1 MLKVLNQERKA
12 VAYLKYAYNIGYE
25 KRLNELWSASFC
37 LPLDDPNVE
46 KCTEFRFIEIVD
58 DRTSEYIGLFR
69 IVPSMTSRSE
79 SRNEVKYELQHVI
92 ATLLDDV
99 LFQYHQTTNWTTRQN
114 IQYILDQQETKHWRL
129 GTCDFERFFHYKY
142 ENENGLLGPMLA
154 IPQPLDEGYQWTY
167 NTQVY
172 PWVLNLV
179 RPSTAPTCEIRYA
192 KNLREIERSVDPHN
206 IVNRIYPLGAGE
218 GVNQLN
224 VKDVNGGVPY
234 LEDATS
240 VAKYGKKKY
249 VWVDRRFEDA
259 QSLKENA
266 SALLKK
272 WGQPKVV
279 YKVKAADLSVLTGS
293 SVDKLKEGSIVRII
307 DPDLGTVEQRIFK
320 EAKPD
325 IAGAPGDIQLEI
337 GSLSDGIAT
346 TNSDIRRKIQVNDA
360 YTQGST
366 NILTYDYNDNA
377 DANHPATLDIWIP
390 NDLVNINELNLT
402 YKLEK
407 FRAYSQATEGGGA
420 TSVTSSAG
428 GGTVKSTSSGGGQT
442 TSSGGGTT
450 ATSSS
455 GGGTTVSSTHASPDF
470 FLYTS
475 PPVGSGTGTLPEYD
489 DHTHAV
495 EVDDDRLRH
504 NHSVTVPNHQHSV
517 SIPSHTHTVSNHTH
531 SITIEDHSHSISLP
545 DHTHDL
551 KFGIYE
557 LGSVA
562 NSVTIK
568 VDGNTVPV
576 TANNAQ
582 EINLIPYLAKDT
594 SGKVIRGTWH
604 RVEIKPSGLA
614 RVTASAVSR
623 LFVSSH
629 IGGTY

>member
-1 MLKVLNQERKA
+1 MLRVLNQNRQTIA
-12 VAYLKYAYNIGYE
+12 ILKNAFNIGYE
-25 KRLNELWSASFC
+25 KRLNELWTASFS
-37 LPLDDPNVE
+37 LPLDDSNIKKCVE
-46 KCTEFRFIEIVD
+46 FNFVQITD
-58 DRTSEYIGLFR
+58 DMSGEYIGLFR
-69 IVPSMTSRSE
+69 IEPSLTK
-79 SRNEVKYELQHVI
+79 RNESAGIVEYELNHVF
-92 ATLLDDV
+92 ATLFDDV
-99 LFQYHQTTNWTTRQN
+99 LFGYHQTTNWTTRQN

-154 IPQPLDEGYQWTY
+154 IPQPFDEDYQWAF

-179 RPSTAPTCEIRYA
+179 RPSSAPTCEIRYA
-192 KNLREIERSVDPHN
+192 KNMRDIERSVDPHN

-234 LEDATS
+234 LEDAS
-240 VAKYGKKKY
+240 SIGKYGLKKY
-249 VWVDRRFEDA
+249 VWTDRRFENA
-259 QSLKENA
+259 QSLKDNA
-266 SALLKK
+266 KALLKK
-272 WGQPKVV
+272 WSVPKVV
-279 YKVKAADLSVLTGS
+279 YKITAADLSVLTGA
-293 SVDKLKEGSIVRII
+293 SVDKLTEGSVVRVV
-307 DPDLGTVEQRIFK
+307 DPDLGTFQQRIHMVS
-320 EAKPD
+320 KPD
-325 IAGAPGDIQLEI
+325 ITGAPGDIRLEI
-337 GSLSDGIAT
+337 GSLSEDIAT
-346 TNSDIRRKIQVNDA
+346 TNADLARKQQVNEA

-377 DANHPATLDIWIP
+377 DATHPATLDIWIP

-420 TSVTSSAG
+420 TSVTSSSG

-455 GGGTTVSSTHASPDF
+455 GGGTTASSTFSSPTF
-470 FLYTS
+470 FIYSS
-475 PPVGSGTGTLPEYD
+475 PPVGVGTGTIPSFNE
-489 DHTHAV
+489 HTHAV
-495 EVDDDRLRH
+495 EVEDDRLSHR
-504 NHSVTVPNHQHSV
+504 HSVTVPSHTHSV

-531 SITIEDHSHSISLP
+531 SITIEDHSHNITIP
-545 DHTHDL
+545 NHTHDL

-557 LGSVA
+557 PGSVP

-594 SGKVIRGTWH
+594 SGKVTRGTWH
-604 RVEIKPSGLA
+604 KVEIKPSGLA